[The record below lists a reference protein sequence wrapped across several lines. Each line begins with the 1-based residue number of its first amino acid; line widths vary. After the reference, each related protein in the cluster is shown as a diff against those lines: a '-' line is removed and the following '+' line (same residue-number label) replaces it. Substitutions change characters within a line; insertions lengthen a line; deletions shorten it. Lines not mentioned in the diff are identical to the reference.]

1 MSDLGIGVVGCG
13 LIGTRHGM
21 LFDSLDGVS
30 LRAVCDVDGERAE
43 AAASQLGVKAY
54 SSVDEMVLDDSID
67 AVSVAT
73 SGSHGGPA
81 ETAAR
86 AGKHVLVETS
96 FAATLQECDRI
107 IDAGER
113 SGVNVMYCATHRF
126 YPFNVKARELVDAGE
141 VGKVVWM
148 TREFIRQG
156 RPGDTAWARW
166 RATGGGFFMRSGAIM
181 IDHTR
186 WMAGSEIEEVYAIGM
201 GTHVGGGDGE
211 DNGMAG
217 FRFKNGVFAS
227 LLGASAAPGVTDS
240 WWRLG
245 GDKGL
250 VEYSDLTGLRLGK
263 DGWTDVPFEGRDTEA
278 PPRFPGRQR
287 PGLNGAGW
295 IGWKA
300 EFEEFV
306 ASIREGRQP
315 AVTGH
320 DGRACTEAAIAI
332 VMSHETGKP
341 VRLPLG

>member
-13 LIGTRHGM
+13 LIGRRHGA

-30 LRAVCDVDGERAE
+30 LKAFCDVDGERVE

-54 SSVDEMVLDDSID
+54 TSVDEMVLDDSID
-67 AVSVAT
+67 AVSIAT

-96 FAATLQECDRI
+96 FAATLQECDQI
-107 IDAGER
+107 IGAGER
-113 SGVNVMYCATHRF
+113 SGVNIMYCGTHRF
-126 YPFNVKARELVDAGE
+126 YPFNVKARELVEAGA

-166 RATGGGFFMRSGAIM
+166 RSTGGGFFMRSGAIM

-186 WMAGSEIEEVYAIGM
+186 WMAGSEIEEVYAVGM

-240 WWRLG
+240 WWRMG
-245 GDKGL
+245 GDRGL
-250 VEYSDLTGLRLGK
+250 VEYSELTGLRLGR
-263 DGWTDVPFEGRDTEA
+263 DGWTDVPYEGMGMK
-278 PPRFPGRQR
+278 FPTLSGTSVS
-287 PGLNGAGW
+287 GNLDGAGYL
-295 IGWKA
+295 GWKA
-300 EFEEFV
+300 EFEEFL
-306 ASIREGRQP
+306 ASIRESRAP
-315 AVTGH
+315 AVTGY

-341 VRLPLG
+341 VRLPL